1 MFDSDDWIELY
12 NASNNNVNI
21 SNWIIKDNDD
31 THIYTIPNQI
41 LAANG
46 YIVITKNASKFSA
59 AFPGV
64 PHLGDLGFGF
74 GGGDQVRLFD
84 NSDNLIDIVTYD
96 DKDPWPL
103 CADGNGATLEL
114 INHESDNTLP
124 ESWQCG
130 LTHGSPG
137 ALNGSGLSTPKNNLA
152 NIEIFPNPV
161 KHKLGLNGELKGDF
175 LITIYDVSAKKILST
190 KKSNAIDVSH
200 LNKGFYFLNLSSK
213 NQIIKTLKFIKQ

>member
-1 MFDSDDWIELY
+1 MPLIIMLT
-12 NASNNNVNI
+12 

-46 YIVITKNASKFSA
+46 IALQKMLQNSQL
-59 AFPGV
+59 FPGV

-74 GGGDQVRLFD
+74 GGGDQARLFD

-114 INHESDNTLP
+114 INHEFDNTLP

-137 ALNGSGLSTPKNNLA
+137 AINGSGLSTPKNNLA
-152 NIEIFPNPV
+152 NIEIFTNPV
-161 KHKLGLNGELKGDF
+161 
-175 LITIYDVSAKKILST
+175 V
-190 KKSNAIDVSH
+190 
-200 LNKGFYFLNLSSK
+200 
-213 NQIIKTLKFIKQ
+213 